1 MSNYEEVVKLL
12 NTEAIEKSVYTH
24 IFRRKKKKLTG
35 LSFCHEIGFKILA
48 AWSIRELNLK
58 I

>member
-24 IFRRKKKKLTG
+24 IFRRKKNLTG

-48 AWSIRELNLK
+48 A
-58 I
+58 